1 MPLIYQH
8 NINEHTKLGVWHIKE
23 AETFFLQHVPL
34 KKDVSHPH
42 KRLQHLAGR
51 YLLTV
56 LFPDFPL
63 EEILIADTRK
73 PFLVDE
79 RYHFSISHCGN
90 YAAAIV
96 SDLERVGV
104 DVELVTP
111 KIERVRHKFVH
122 DNEMTFINDEYELF
136 LEQFGMREKVNQE
149 FLTMLWS
156 CKEAIFK
163 WYGLGQMDFKKHM
176 QLTSDIVYSKE
187 GFLEMLFLLTKGQFI
202 QLKLH
207 SMLIDNFIVS
217 WLSTPAIIR
226 L

>member
-8 NINEHTKLGVWHIKE
+8 NINEHTKLGVWHI
-23 AETFFLQHVPL
+23 AETEDFFLKRVPL

-51 YLLTV
+51 YLLTA
-56 LFPDFPL
+56 LYDDFPL

-73 PFLVDE
+73 PFLENE
-79 RYHFSISHCGN
+79 RYHFSISHCAN

-96 SDLERVGV
+96 SDSERVGV

-111 KIERVRHKFVH
+111 KIERVRHKFVR
-122 DNEMTFINDEYELF
+122 ESELIFINEEYESF

-163 WYGLGQMDFKKHM
+163 WYGLGQMDFKQHM
-176 QLTSDIVYSKE
+176 QLTSDIVYSDN

-202 QLKLH
+202 QLKLY
-207 SMLIDNFIVS
+207 SLLIDNFVLS
-217 WLSTPAIIR
+217 WLSTPALIK